1 VAYRNLSSF
10 ARAAHRQRQID
21 LLSEAMRIAACENA
35 IETISFATE
44 EADRYLMAVEVTIMR
59 HPNFVQIVPF
69 WPDPRQ
75 PD

>member
-1 VAYRNLSSF
+1 MADRNLSSY
-10 ARAAHRQRQID
+10 ARAARRQRQID
-21 LLSEAMRIAACENA
+21 LLAEAMRIAAYENA
-35 IETISFATE
+35 TETIGFAT
-44 EADRYLMAVEVTIMR
+44 EADRYLVAVEVTIMR